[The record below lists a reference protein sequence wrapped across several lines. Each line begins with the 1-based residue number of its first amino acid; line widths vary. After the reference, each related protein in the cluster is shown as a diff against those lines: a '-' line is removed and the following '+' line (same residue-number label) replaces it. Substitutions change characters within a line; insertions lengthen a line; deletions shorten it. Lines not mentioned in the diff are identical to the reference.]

1 MEGRFFSSKAQS
13 DSLPK
18 VPGPVA
24 AFTHAP
30 SHLPS
35 VSVIIPTLD
44 SARTIRQCL
53 QSILAQDYP
62 AHLEILVADGGSTD
76 STQRI
81 VQGFRV
87 ATILKNPKRTGEAGK
102 AVGLG
107 AARHDIVAF
116 IDSDNVL
123 PSPDWLRRM
132 VEPFQDTSIVASEPI
147 RFDAAGD
154 DHPVSR
160 YFAHLGM
167 NDPLCL
173 FLGNYD
179 RMSALTGRW
188 TDVDHEFID
197 YGTFLKV
204 RFLEDRVPTM
214 GANGFLVRRAALEA
228 IHAQGYVFDV
238 DMFYRLV
245 ASQSWWFAKVKVG
258 IVHYYAEDLAAFA
271 RKQSRRIMDFLY
283 YRRRGLREFPW
294 AVNTGPRILLFVLMT
309 LTGVP
314 VLLQT
319 FRGWTRTRDPA
330 FLVHPL
336 ACLVTLGVYAWTA
349 MKAVFV
355 PASIQGREAA
365 ERTNSP
371 VGTGDP

>member
-1 MEGRFFSSKAQS
+1 MEGMFFSSKAQS
-13 DSLPK
+13 DSPK
-18 VPGPVA
+18 MRGPVA
-24 AFTHAP
+24 AFAHAP

-35 VSVIIPTLD
+35 VSVIIPTLN

-53 QSILAQDYP
+53 RSILAQDYP
-62 AHLEILVADGGSTD
+62 APLEILVADGGSTD

-81 VQGFRV
+81 VQGFPV
-87 ATILKNPKRTGEAGK
+87 ATILENPKRTGEAGK

-107 AARHDIVAF
+107 AARHEIVAF

-123 PSPDWLRRM
+123 PASDWLRRM
-132 VEPFQDTSIVASEPI
+132 VEPFQDTSIAASEPI
-147 RFDAAGD
+147 RFDVALD

-160 YFAHLGM
+160 YCAHLGM

-188 TDVDHEFID
+188 TEVDHEFID

-228 IHAQGYVFDV
+228 IRATGYLFDV
-238 DMFYRLV
+238 DMFHRLV
-245 ASQSWWFAKVKVG
+245 ASRSWWFAKVNVG
-258 IVHYYAEDLAAFA
+258 IVHYYAADLASFA
-271 RKQSRRIMDFLY
+271 RKQSRRITDFLY

-294 AVNTGPRILLFVLMT
+294 AINTGPRILLFALMT

-314 VLLQT
+314 VLLQG
-319 FRGWTRTRDPA
+319 FRGWARTRDPA

-336 ACLVTLGVYAWTA
+336 ACLVTLAVYGWTA
-349 MKAVFV
+349 MKAVLA
-355 PASIQGREAA
+355 PASIQGREVA
-365 ERTNSP
+365 EWTN
-371 VGTGDP
+371 